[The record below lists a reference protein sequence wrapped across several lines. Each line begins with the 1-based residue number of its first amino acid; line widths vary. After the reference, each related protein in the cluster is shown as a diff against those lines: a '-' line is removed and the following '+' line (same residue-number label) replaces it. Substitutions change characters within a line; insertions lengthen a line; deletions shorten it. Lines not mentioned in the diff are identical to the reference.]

1 MGKQG
6 DASDVRERPSWQR
19 RSAERVGEGAL
30 ERSKT
35 FVRAARD
42 LAAEGGLEAVTLRP
56 LLERSGLSRRAFYD
70 RFESI
75 DDVLVALYEETVA
88 RGARIVARRVDAMT
102 GPVAKLET
110 LVRSMAAIARN
121 PGNRTFIVAISSERS
136 RLSERRPEELE
147 EASAPMIEVIER
159 VLAEGVESGAFRD
172 TELRGLASTLHA
184 VISSE
189 IHRNMSLHG
198 RSGEWVDQLCEFCVA
213 SVRSGSLCE

>member
-1 MGKQG
+1 VGKQG
-6 DASDVRERPSWQR
+6 DASSVRERPAWQR
-19 RSAERVGEGAL
+19 RSAERVGEDAL
-30 ERSKT
+30 ERSKA

-56 LLERSGLSRRAFYD
+56 LLERAGLSRRAFYD

-88 RGARIVARRVDAMT
+88 RGAQIVARRVDAMP

-159 VLAEGVESGAFRD
+159 ILAEGVASGAFRNTD
-172 TELRGLASTLHA
+172 LRSLASTLHA

-198 RSGEWVDQLCEFCVA
+198 RRGEWVDQLCEFCVEG
-213 SVRSGSLCE
+213 VRGR